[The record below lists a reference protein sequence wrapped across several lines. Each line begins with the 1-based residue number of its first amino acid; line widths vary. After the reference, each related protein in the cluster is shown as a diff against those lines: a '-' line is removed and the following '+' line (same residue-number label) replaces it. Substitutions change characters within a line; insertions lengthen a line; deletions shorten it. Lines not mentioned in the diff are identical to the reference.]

1 MKEYELMLQA
11 CAKIVKF
18 AITQNLHKSE
28 KKVIAKMLVEGFR
41 KAHDKA
47 ESSFG
52 LGKFLGHTIWSE
64 KALLR
69 LNEIEKINKSLT
81 NFLRH
86 EHAVP
91 LIYLA
96 EKILL
101 AKDPSTSI
109 DEILILI
116 KRYGRVVIIERV
128 EDRELSFKNTMPD
141 NWDGI
146 DIFARYKENG
156 VFKFK
161 LIDRETGIS
170 L

>member
-11 CAKIVKF
+11 CAKVVKF
-18 AITQNLHKSE
+18 AITQNLDKSE

-52 LGKFLGHTIWSE
+52 YGKFLGHTLWSE

-69 LNEIEKINKSLT
+69 LDQAVKVDKSIT
-81 NFLRH
+81 DYLRH

-91 LIYLA
+91 LIYLT

-101 AKDPSTSI
+101 TLPSSTSVE
-109 DEILILI
+109 EILVLI
-116 KRYGRVVIIERV
+116 RRYGKVVIIERE
-128 EDRELSFKNTMPD
+128 EDKNLSPKNTMPD
-141 NWDGI
+141 NWKG
-146 DIFARYKENG
+146 DIFARYKDENG
-156 VFKFK
+156 EFKFK
-161 LIDRETGIS
+161 LIDREAGIFE
-170 L
+170 